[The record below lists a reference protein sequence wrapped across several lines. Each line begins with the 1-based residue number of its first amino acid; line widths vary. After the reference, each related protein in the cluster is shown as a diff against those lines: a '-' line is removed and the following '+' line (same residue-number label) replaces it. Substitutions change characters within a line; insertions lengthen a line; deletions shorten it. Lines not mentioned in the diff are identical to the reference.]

1 MAENDD
7 FLLDD
12 EEDVRTVEFIK
23 NYIPQD
29 LKEKFTDDD
38 IYYIIDVIA
47 DYYVNSGILDQD
59 PDEEGYINIDQ
70 DKIVNYIVKEAEK
83 DGMGPYSEDDV
94 LFVVQGEM
102 EYGNSIGEVE

>member
-94 LFVVQGEM
+94 FFLVQVFM
-102 EYGNSIGEVE
+102 E

>member
-1 MAENDD
+1 MAEIDD

-23 NYIPQD
+23 NYIPQE

-47 DYYVNSGILDQD
+47 DYYVNSGILDQE

-70 DKIVNYIVKEAEK
+70 DKIVSFIVKEAAK
-83 DGMGPYSEDDV
+83 DGMGPYEADDV
-94 LFVVQGEM
+94 FFIVQGEM

>member
-1 MAENDD
+1 MAEIDD

-23 NYIPQD
+23 NYIPQE

-47 DYYVNSGILDQD
+47 DYYVNSGILDQE

-70 DKIVNYIVKEAEK
+70 DKIVNFIVKEAAK
-83 DGMGPYSEDDV
+83 DGMGPYDADDV
-94 LFVVQGEM
+94 FFIVQGEM

>member
-47 DYYVNSGILDQD
+47 DCYVNSGILDQD

-70 DKIVNYIVKEAEK
+70 DHTAKT
-83 DGMGPYSEDDV
+83 MFS
-94 LFVVQGEM
+94 
-102 EYGNSIGEVE
+102 S